1 MRWIK
6 ASERLPNKSGWL
18 YVKANGIYMEIAT
31 YDERRGFQYAPPIK
45 DKPLPWELKDIEW
58 LDQSGEGDAVDG
70 WISLK
75 DRLPKHGQK
84 VDLWLGSYRKEWTWE
99 GQDSENI
106 MISGAK
112 ATHWM
117 PAPTPPKPPIK

>member
-1 MRWIK
+1 MKYSCEKI
-6 ASERLPNKSGWL
+6 EENKS
-18 YVKANGIYMEIAT
+18 YVWHTEVDTKTLIAVTDTLEKAHFLSNAANNFHP
-31 YDERRGFQYAPPIK
+31 DESP
-45 DKPLPWELKDIEW
+45 
-58 LDQSGEGDAVDG
+58 SGEGDAVDW

-117 PAPTPPKPPIK
+117 PAPTPPKSPIK